1 MPADTCYD
9 FPLLKDE
16 VSAIVQD
23 AVLSVL
29 EGNAYDNA
37 KVSVEVSNS
46 LVTYLHTADF
56 QVIDV

>member
-1 MPADTCYD
+1 MPTDTCYD

-29 EGNAYDNA
+29 EGNVYDNS
-37 KVSVEVSNS
+37 KVIEP
-46 LVTYLHTADF
+46 LIPLF
-56 QVIDV
+56 